1 MSGASKG
8 KDFEKKFKEDWQKSF
23 SNDSTVIRLYDQM
36 SGFKKVSKN
45 PCDFICY
52 SYPYQYLIECKS
64 HYGNTFPFSEFPQ
77 YEEML
82 KYKDKRNICAGV
94 IVWFID
100 HDTVVFTPISEVE
113 KMIFENKK
121 SINIKDIKADK
132 YNFVI
137 IPSVKKRV
145 FMDSNYAVLENYM
158 NNREAED

>member
-121 SINIKDIKADK
+121 SITIHKNTFFHRR
-132 YNFVI
+132 YNYKI
-137 IPSVKKRV
+137 IFICFYV
-145 FMDSNYAVLENYM
+145 FYIN
-158 NNREAED
+158 

>member
-1 MSGASKG
+1 
-8 KDFEKKFKEDWQKSF
+8 
-23 SNDSTVIRLYDQM
+23 
-36 SGFKKVSKN
+36 
-45 PCDFICY
+45 
-52 SYPYQYLIECKS
+52 
-64 HYGNTFPFSEFPQ
+64 
-77 YEEML
+77 ML

-100 HDTVVFTPISEVE
+100 HDTVVFTPVSEVE

-145 FMDSNYAVLENYM
+145 FMDSNYTVLENYM
-158 NNREAED
+158 NNREAKD